1 MKSTD
6 PAIGEQHTTVRT
18 DMPRV
23 AIIGGGPAGLMAA
36 EVARAAGA
44 DVQVYDRLGSVGRK
58 FLVAGKGGL
67 NLTHSEGAETFAAR
81 YGARRGEV
89 GRWLAKFDAG
99 AIREWAL
106 GLGIETFVGSS
117 GRVFPLDLKA
127 APLLRGWVRR
137 LRASG
142 VGFHMHHRWLG
153 WDDAG
158 ALRFAHA
165 DGERL
170 VSADAVVLALGG
182 GSWPVLGSDAAWVP
196 VLADRGVPI
205 APLAPS
211 NCGFDIGWS
220 EHFAQRHAGH
230 PVKPV
235 VVEWRDEEGQI
246 FRQQGEFIVTATGV
260 EGSLI
265 YALSAQLRDAIA
277 VHGSAQIHLDLVP
290 GRDAQ
295 RLAQDLARPR
305 GSRSLSEHWRRHA
318 RIDGVKT
325 GLLYEVLAKPE
336 LQDSARVARALK
348 ALPLT
353 LVRPRPIE
361 EAISSAGGVPFDV
374 LDENLMLKSL
384 PGVYCAGEMIDWEAP
399 TGGYLL
405 TACLASGR
413 IAGAGAALQ
422 STKIQS
428 DKMQSDKT
436 RSSK

>member
-1 MKSTD
+1 MESTD
-6 PAIGEQHTTVRT
+6 SETGEQHTTVRT

-67 NLTHSEGAETFAAR
+67 NLTHSEGVETFAAR
-81 YGARRGEV
+81 YGARRAEV
-89 GRWLAKFDAG
+89 ARWLAQFDAG
-99 AIREWAL
+99 AIREWAR

-117 GRVFPLDLKA
+117 GRIFPLDLKA

-153 WDDAG
+153 WDAG
-158 ALRFAHA
+158 ALRFAHV
-165 DGERL
+165 DGERH

-182 GSWPVLGSDAAWVP
+182 GSWPILGSDAAWVSL
-196 VLADRGVPI
+196 LADRGVPI

-235 VVEWRDEEGQI
+235 VVEWRDKEGQVI
-246 FRQQGEFIVTATGV
+246 RQQGEFVVTATGV

-265 YALSAQLRDAIA
+265 YALSARLRDAIA
-277 VHGSAQIHLDLVP
+277 VHGSAQIRLDLVP

-318 RIDGVKT
+318 GIDGVKT
-325 GLLYEVLAKPE
+325 GLLYEVLSKAE
-336 LQDSARVARALK
+336 LQDSARVANALK

-361 EAISSAGGVPFDV
+361 EAISSAGGVPFEV
-374 LDENLMLKSL
+374 LDESLMLKSL

-422 STKIQS
+422 STKMKS
-428 DKMQSDKT
+428 AKT

>member
-1 MKSTD
+1 MVSTD
-6 PAIGEQHTTVRT
+6 PLTSDDRT
-18 DMPRV
+18 RTKNAGLPRV

-67 NLTHSEGAETFAAR
+67 NLTHSEPADAFVAR
-81 YGARRGEV
+81 YGVRHVEV
-89 GRWLAKFDAG
+89 GRWLEQFDAA
-99 AIREWAL
+99 AIRDWARTL
-106 GLGIETFVGSS
+106 GVETFVGSS

-165 DGERL
+165 DGERR
-170 VSADAVVLALGG
+170 VSVDAVVLALGG

-196 VLADRGVPI
+196 LLADRGVTI

-220 EHFAQRHAGH
+220 EHFAQRHAGL

-235 VVEWRDEEGQI
+235 VVEWRDQDGQTV
-246 FRQQGEFIVTATGV
+246 RQQGEFVVTATGV

-265 YALSAQLRDAIA
+265 YALSAQLRDAIS
-277 VHGSAQIHLDLVP
+277 VHGAVQIRLDLVP

-295 RLAQDLARPR
+295 RLVHDLARAR
-305 GSRSLSEHWRRHA
+305 GSRSLTEHWRRHA
-318 RIDGVKT
+318 GIGGVKA
-325 GLLYEVLAKPE
+325 GLLYEVLAKTD
-336 LQDSARVARALK
+336 LQDSARVASALK
-348 ALPLT
+348 SLPLT

-361 EAISSAGGVPFDV
+361 EAISSAGGVPFEV
-374 LDENLMLKSL
+374 LDETLMLKSL

-413 IAGAGAALQ
+413 IAGAGAAQ
-422 STKIQS
+422 
-428 DKMQSDKT
+428 
-436 RSSK
+436 RSGKLRGNPE